1 MTSEIMIMNNDV
13 IALAA
18 DSAITIDSEKTYN
31 GVNKIFMLSNDP
43 PMGIMIFGLAKF
55 ENISMETLIK
65 EYSKKTDFKKLK
77 NIINIKKDFLE
88 YLSKVTNTTKID
100 EFLDYHLENFK
111 EELNHQKNRYN
122 EKEFYQFIESF
133 SNVEI
138 FESLKNAFESEKY
151 IRKFKNLTK
160 EYEKSEIN
168 LNNLKKCF
176 CSYMTNISTGI
187 VIAGFNKEDMFP
199 SCVSFN
205 IIGNVNDKILY
216 CDIDTKLN
224 YSRPLILPFAQTD
237 VISTYLLGIDEN
249 IENQIIQK
257 FTKLNETYSLSII
270 DTKSAEYL
278 AKINEIE
285 KILINLFK
293 DNINTLKKDFYSPIL
308 KTVDSLPKE
317 ELGNLAST
325 LIEITSLKRKIDSN
339 LESVG
344 GNVDV
349 ALISKG
355 DGFIWK
361 KRSPYFNPELN
372 PQFFDEKMNKNF

>member
-18 DSAITIDSEKTYN
+18 DSAITVDSEKTYN

-111 EELNHQKNRYN
+111 EELNHEKNTCN

-133 SNVEI
+133 SNFEI
-138 FESLKNAFESEKY
+138 FESLKNALESEKY
-151 IRKFKNLTK
+151 TKKFENLIK

-176 CSYMTNISTGI
+176 CSYIINISTGI
-187 VIAGFNKEDMFP
+187 VIAGFNKKDMFP
-199 SCVSFN
+199 SCVSFK
-205 IIGNVNDKILY
+205 IIGNINDEILY
-216 CDIDTKLN
+216 YDIDTKLN
-224 YSRPLILPFAQTD
+224 YSQPLILPFAQTD
-237 VISTYLLGIDEN
+237 VIITYLSGINEN
-249 IENQIIQK
+249 IENQLKQQFERLI
-257 FTKLNETYSLSII
+257 ETYTSNISYV
-270 DTKSAEYL
+270 KN
-278 AKINEIE
+278 AKDKDEISE
-285 KILINLFK
+285 IKRLLINNFN
-293 DNINTLKKDFYSPIL
+293 DNINILKKEFYLPIL

-344 GNVDV
+344 GNIDV

-361 KRSPYFNPELN
+361 KRSPYFNPKLN

>member
-18 DSAITIDSEKTYN
+18 DSAITVDSEKTYN

-111 EELNHQKNRYN
+111 EELNHEKNTCN

-133 SNVEI
+133 SNFEI
-138 FESLKNAFESEKY
+138 FESLKNALESEKY
-151 IRKFKNLTK
+151 TKKFENLIK

-176 CSYMTNISTGI
+176 CSYITNISTGI
-187 VIAGFNKEDMFP
+187 VIAGFNKKDMFP
-199 SCVSFN
+199 SCVSFK
-205 IIGNVNDKILY
+205 IIGNINDEILY
-216 CDIDTKLN
+216 YDIDTKLN
-224 YSRPLILPFAQTD
+224 YSQPLILPFAQTD
-237 VISTYLLGIDEN
+237 VIITYLSGINEN
-249 IENQIIQK
+249 IENQLKQQFERLI
-257 FTKLNETYSLSII
+257 ETYTSNISYV
-270 DTKSAEYL
+270 KN
-278 AKINEIE
+278 AKDKDEISE
-285 KILINLFK
+285 IKRLLINNFN
-293 DNINTLKKDFYSPIL
+293 DNINILKKEFYLPIL

-344 GNVDV
+344 GNIDV

-361 KRSPYFNPELN
+361 KRSPYFNPKLN